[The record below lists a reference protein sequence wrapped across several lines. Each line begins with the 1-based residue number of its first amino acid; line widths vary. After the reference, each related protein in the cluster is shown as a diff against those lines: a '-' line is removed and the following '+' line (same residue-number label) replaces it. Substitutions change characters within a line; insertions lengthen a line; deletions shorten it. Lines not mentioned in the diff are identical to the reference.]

1 MLMSRA
7 LEDIVPLAHGTSSS
21 RCSPHPNE
29 SWRCG
34 VVRSTRF
41 WLVVFLV
48 IGVVSFALTS
58 VFAVEGSNNDPL
70 LAEIGN
76 GGMPLAVM
84 GALTV
89 GVVEAVR
96 SVRGRGEKVR

>member
-1 MLMSRA
+1 
-7 LEDIVPLAHGTSSS
+7 
-21 RCSPHPNE
+21 
-29 SWRCG
+29 

-58 VFAVEGSNNDPL
+58 VFGVEGSNNDPL

-76 GGMPLAVM
+76 GGMPLAVV
-84 GALTV
+84 GALVV
-89 GVVEAVR
+89 GVVQVVR
-96 SVRGRGEKVR
+96 SVRTRGEEAR